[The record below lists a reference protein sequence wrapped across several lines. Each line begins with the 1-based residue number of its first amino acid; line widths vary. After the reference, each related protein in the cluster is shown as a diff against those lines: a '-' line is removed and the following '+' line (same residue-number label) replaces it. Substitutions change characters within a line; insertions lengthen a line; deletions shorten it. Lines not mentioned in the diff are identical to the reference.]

1 MNIQG
6 SVQNLKSFALEC
18 KRVLTI
24 TRKPSREEFRTIVT
38 VSGIGIAVIG
48 IIGFLMQLFVRLT
61 FK

>member
-1 MNIQG
+1 MNLQG

-24 TRKPSREEFRTIVT
+24 TRKPSKEEFRTIVT
-38 VSGIGIAVIG
+38 VSGIGIVLVG
-48 IIGFLMQLFVRLT
+48 LIGFLMLLFVRLT